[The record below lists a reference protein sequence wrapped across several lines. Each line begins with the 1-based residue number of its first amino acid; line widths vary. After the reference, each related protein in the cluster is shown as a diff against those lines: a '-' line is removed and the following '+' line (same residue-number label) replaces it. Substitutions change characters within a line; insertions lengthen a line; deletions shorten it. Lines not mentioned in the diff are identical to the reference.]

1 MFNSVHAMRALGR
14 RSRVGGE
21 HGRRGEQCDAREAP
35 RPNVDELFRVPSQCT
50 SKPPLSDIP
59 LSRT

>member
-1 MFNSVHAMRALGR
+1 MFNNIDAMRALGR

-21 HGRRGEQCDAREAP
+21 HGCRGEQCDAREAQ
-35 RPNVDELFRVPSQCT
+35 RPNVDELSEFRHGAQARHQFQT
-50 SKPPLSDIP
+50 S